1 VTTPRVDD
9 AFPSLVVHP
18 ERVLFRLQRSSNQ
31 PVHFSSSGH
40 GRFDLVAVAGV
51 GTCYVAPSPLGA
63 YVEIF
68 GRLGTITWDDI
79 EERSLTEL
87 TLARSLKLADLTERS
102 VLGRYGLAGD
112 ISTGTDYGPSQKL
125 AGRLYELGFDG
136 IYYTAR
142 HDPAF
147 LERSVAVFGG
157 SGDRKLFATLTTVI
171 PEALVDQA
179 AREFGLL
186 VLPSP

>member
-1 VTTPRVDD
+1 VLSRAVTARCVRGD
-9 AFPSLVVHP
+9 V
-18 ERVLFRLQRSSNQ
+18 RS
-31 PVHFSSSGH
+31 
-40 GRFDLVAVAGV
+40 
-51 GTCYVAPSPLGA
+51 
-63 YVEIF
+63 
-68 GRLGTITWDDI
+68 LGTITWEDI

-102 VLGRYGLAGD
+102 VVGRYGVAGD
-112 ISTGTDYGPSQKL
+112 ISTGTDYGPSRKL

-147 LERSVAVFGG
+147 LERGVAVFGG
-157 SGDRKLFATLTTVI
+157 SGDQKLFATSTTAI

-186 VLPSP
+186 VLPSL